1 MFDTFHA
8 AEALNLT
15 SLSLAYLLKEYCHI
29 VANKQYQLADW
40 RIRYIRYAR
49 EDTHYLLY
57 ISDILRNK
65 LLDMKPKLLQQVYEK
80 SKNVCQY
87 YKQPVFDPNGYQTI
101 YRGKT
106 FNGRQVATL
115 KFLYYWRDRIA
126 REEDESTGYTLP
138 NNTLLQ
144 IAEILPTDIAATLF
158 YYNRLPELVQEK
170 LHGINEIILQ
180 WINDPSDNNLP
191 VIPSYEPKKLTNARS
206 IAVQRRPST
215 PVSLGLIDS
224 QRGLSPDLTG
234 IAAPVTLG
242 LIDSQRGLSPDLAG
256 IAAPVTLGLIDS
268 QRDLSPD
275 MTGTHW
281 SSGNLSEKS
290 LLAEKQSSK
299 SEINKKRPHSPPCH
313 SEQQEPGK
321 KKHYSVN
328 KKKKRNR
335 RSQANLKKRKQQAAE
350 GGVS

>member
-1 MFDTFHA
+1 MPISIYQF
-8 AEALNLT
+8 ALVYAQT
-15 SLSLAYLLKEYCHI
+15 
-29 VANKQYQLADW
+29 VTT
-40 RIRYIRYAR
+40 RYIRYAR

-191 VIPSYEPKKLTNARS
+191 VIPSY
-206 IAVQRRPST
+206 
-215 PVSLGLIDS
+215 
-224 QRGLSPDLTG
+224 
-234 IAAPVTLG
+234 
-242 LIDSQRGLSPDLAG
+242 
-256 IAAPVTLGLIDS
+256 
-268 QRDLSPD
+268 
-275 MTGTHW
+275 
-281 SSGNLSEKS
+281 
-290 LLAEKQSSK
+290 
-299 SEINKKRPHSPPCH
+299 
-313 SEQQEPGK
+313 
-321 KKHYSVN
+321 
-328 KKKKRNR
+328 
-335 RSQANLKKRKQQAAE
+335 
-350 GGVS
+350 